1 MTNSK
6 FQVQSFMYS
15 KKYVLDK
22 LQKLSKFQHEVEQF
36 GTQNVATL
44 DYISD
49 KIIEESIGNAEKLAL
64 SLRANLEL
72 FESENV
78 ENSNDFNQK
87 CCQNLPVSVSYSD
100 EVLRAFIP
108 LTFKRSTK
116 NKTDLSR
123 IVAVAIK
130 KYCEENQINLYQ
142 IMQAP
147 VHELVKRKSFVF
159 NKNYINDADKG
170 DFFAIGNLLFSSL
183 GLSDSARNMGFTSVY
198 QKCEP
203 GEEGMEIVIFPQSKL
218 PLMIDEMMVKP

>member
-1 MTNSK
+1 MANSK

-22 LQKLSKFQHEVEQF
+22 LQKLNKFQHEVEQF
-36 GTQNVATL
+36 GAQNIATL

-49 KIIEESIGNAEKLAL
+49 KTIEENIGNAEKLAL

-72 FESENV
+72 SESENV
-78 ENSNDFNQK
+78 ENSNNFNQK
-87 CCQNLPVSVSYSD
+87 CYQNLPVSITYSD
-100 EVLRAFIP
+100 EILRAFVP
-108 LTFKRSTK
+108 LTFKRNTK
-116 NKTDLSR
+116 SKTDLSK
-123 IVAVAIK
+123 IVAVAIE

-142 IMQAP
+142 IMQSP

-198 QKCEP
+198 QKCNP
-203 GEEGMEIVIFPQSKL
+203 GEEGMEIVIFPQSRL
-218 PLMIDEMMVKP
+218 PLMVGEMMVKP

>member
-1 MTNSK
+1 MSAN

-15 KKYVLDK
+15 KNYVLDK
-22 LQKLSKFQHEVEQF
+22 LKKLNEFQHEVEQF

-49 KIIEESIGNAEKLAL
+49 KTIEENIGNAEKLAL

-72 FESENV
+72 FESETEEKETV
-78 ENSNDFNQK
+78 FDKK
-87 CCQNLPVSVSYSD
+87 CYQNLPVSVSYSD
-100 EVLRAFIP
+100 GILRAKLP
-108 LTFKRSTK
+108 LTFKRNAK
-116 NKTDLSR
+116 NKTDLSK

-130 KYCEENQINLYQ
+130 KFCEEKQINLYQ
-142 IMQAP
+142 IMKSP

-159 NKNYINDADKG
+159 NRNYINDADKG
-170 DFFAIGNLLFSSL
+170 DFFAVGNLLFIAL

-203 GEEGMEIVIFPQSKL
+203 GEEGVEIVIFPQSRL
-218 PLMIDEMMVKP
+218 PMMVAEMTVQP